1 MFLFLDIGNQ
11 HQWKRILCD
20 ILRDEQIL
28 WSMLCRQ
35 SLEPPPPPQP
45 THRITPPPPP
55 MASMFPHF
63 FSLENVWKGLLII
76 SCRSPADSPVTSLHN
91 LDANNLSYLLAT
103 KSSVKNLSG
112 QRRGEVKVFHPDEFP
127 CGSRILQECSIPL
140 HFSHCCARQI
150 TDSLKR
156 LGGILSVRGKLR
168 RKRVC
173 LRERWNGGAVGTG
186 GSETLLARR
195 R

>member
-1 MFLFLDIGNQ
+1 MNRFCGPGYVIRTWN
-11 HQWKRILCD
+11 H
-20 ILRDEQIL
+20 
-28 WSMLCRQ
+28 
-35 SLEPPPPPQP
+35 P
-45 THRITPPPPP
+45 THITPPPPP
-55 MASMFPHF
+55 MASTFPHF
-63 FSLENVWKGLLII
+63 FSLENVWKGRLII
-76 SCRSPADSPVTSLHN
+76 SCRSHADSPVTSLHN

-127 CGSRILQECSIPL
+127 CGSRILQQCSIPL

-156 LGGILSVRGKLR
+156 LRGILSVRGEIKE
-168 RKRVC
+168 KACVFEGGV
-173 LRERWNGGAVGTG
+173 ERGGV
-186 GSETLLARR
+186 SRR